1 MESMELLELC
11 IRWES
16 RSPRCE
22 VSAFWVVDGRFLSSW
37 ENQKG
42 GGGGDSKKN
51 LEKHDLTGMCLLG
64 NVFCV

>member
-22 VSAFWVVDGRFLSSW
+22 VSAFWVVDGRFLSR

-42 GGGGDSKKN
+42 GGVVILKKTWKN
-51 LEKHDLTGMCLLG
+51 TV
-64 NVFCV
+64 NVG

>member
-22 VSAFWVVDGRFLSSW
+22 VSAFWVVDGRFLSR

-42 GGGGDSKKN
+42 GGGGW
-51 LEKHDLTGMCLLG
+51 
-64 NVFCV
+64 